1 MNNSDVI
8 CPKCGSLMTQTGSD
22 SKNVGYHCQCCG
34 HNAVIAMT
42 TEENAEYWHARQ
54 ELLHRVRMGVL
65 EWQTAPWDYLSRD
78 IVAFMSRN
86 ERASNDVSFKMA
98 TIACITHGFRNM
110 TKEKYK
116 ECAAIFKMTERSYK
130 KYIKTSDDNCGFENT
145 EDVNSYR
152 DYRKMY
158 KKCRNEYRNTKIL
171 WKIAFALAKKL
182 IKPF

>member
-1 MNNSDVI
+1 MS
-8 CPKCGSLMTQTGSD
+8 TEQ
-22 SKNVGYHCQCCG
+22 
-34 HNAVIAMT
+34 NAV
-42 TEENAEYWHARQ
+42 YWHARQ
-54 ELLHRVRMGVL
+54 ELLHRVKMGVMD
-65 EWQTAPWDYLSRD
+65 WQAASWDYIAKD
-78 IVAFMSRN
+78 IVAFMGRN

-110 TKEKYK
+110 SKEKYK

-130 KYIKTSDDNCGFENT
+130 KYVKTSDEDCGFENT

-158 KKCRNEYRNTKIL
+158 KKCRNEYRNTKML
-171 WKIAFALAKKL
+171 WKVAFFFAKKI